1 MCDKRSR
8 QRRGDGPA
16 DELPVHALT
25 TGEALLVWGIRH
37 WVACL
42 KARTDPIPLMQAGF
56 GSGRV
61 QAAVAPLEGLLLLT
75 LDTATTPRDV
85 RCTHCA
91 TVGDGER
98 DVLAAIAFAQAD
110 RPLASVATLGEWLP
124 PASARIGKD
133 FVAEIARILHHR
145 GLLVPMRPEYGAG
158 RTSTSTQ
165 NLISAVPASMALH

>member
-1 MCDKRSR
+1 MCDDRGR
-8 QRRGDGPA
+8 QRRGDEVTN
-16 DELPVHALT
+16 ELPVHALT

-61 QAAVAPLEGLLLLT
+61 QAAVAPLEALLLLT

-85 RCTHCA
+85 RCIRCA

-98 DVLAAIAFAQAD
+98 DLLAVVAFAQAD
-110 RPLASVATLGEWLP
+110 RPLDAVTRLGEWLP
-124 PASARIGKD
+124 PASARIGNG
-133 FVAEIARILHHR
+133 FVAEIARILRHR
-145 GLLVPMRPEYGAG
+145 GLLVPKRPEYGAG
-158 RTSTSTQ
+158 RTATSTKY
-165 NLISAVPASMALH
+165 LMSAVPVSMAVH